1 MILDLHLLRRNR
13 VQHRLSGPLAQSLL
27 ERITPSDITSLKTR
41 HSTLSCLLHPVT
53 GGIVDD
59 TVIARLGPEAFYIVT
74 NAANRD
80 KDLQYLT
87 AQIEEQQAAHSG
99 LTAGISWEVLDDWSL
114 IAVQGPRSGDILSS
128 ILDKPEDFDLKS
140 LYFGQCA
147 YLHIRL
153 PSTPGIAEVL
163 VSRGGYTGE
172 DGFEISIPPSLPT
185 IGLIESM
192 LDSAEGKENLRL
204 AGLGARDSL
213 RLEAGMCLYGH
224 DLDDTTTPVEAGLS
238 WIIGKTRRTG
248 GGFHGDQTILSQ
260 LKPKKDGG
268 SGVER
273 RRVGF
278 IVDGAPAREGAAIVE
293 ADGQVVGTIT
303 SGCPSPTLGKNVA
316 MGYVKDG
323 WHKRGT
329 ELGVM
334 VRGKKRRA
342 VVTKMPFVES
352 RYWKQAAGTAPG

>member
-1 MILDLHLLRRNR
+1 MDN
-13 VQHRLSGPLAQSLL
+13 
-27 ERITPSDITSLKTR
+27 
-41 HSTLSCLLHPVT
+41 
-53 GGIVDD
+53 
-59 TVIARLGPEAFYIVT
+59 
-74 NAANRD
+74 
-80 KDLQYLT
+80 
-87 AQIEEQQAAHSG
+87 
-99 LTAGISWEVLDDWSL
+99 WSL
-114 IAVQGPRSGDILSS
+114 IALQGPRSADVLSS
-128 ILDKPEDFDLKS
+128 ILDIPEDFDLRS

-147 YLHIRL
+147 HLEVRF
-153 PSTPGIAEVL
+153 PSSPKSAEVL

-185 IGLIESM
+185 IELIESM
-192 LDSAEGKENLRL
+192 LHSDEGKENLRL

-224 DLDDTTTPVEAGLS
+224 DLDDYTTPVEAGLS

-248 GGFHGDQTILSQ
+248 GGFHGDVKILGQ
-260 LKPKKDGG
+260 LQPKRDGG
-268 SGVER
+268 NGVER

-278 IVDGAPAREGAAIVE
+278 IVDGAPAREGAEIVD
-293 ADGQVVGTIT
+293 ADGQVIGKIT
-303 SGCPSPTLGKNVA
+303 SGCPSPTLGKNIA
-316 MGYVKDG
+316 MGYVRDG